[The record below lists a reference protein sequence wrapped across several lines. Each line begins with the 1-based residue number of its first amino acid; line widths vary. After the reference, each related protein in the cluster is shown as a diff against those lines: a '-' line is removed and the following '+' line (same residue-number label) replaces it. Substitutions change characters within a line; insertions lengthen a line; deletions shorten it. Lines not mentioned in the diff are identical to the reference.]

1 MTPFQEVYDYFLH
14 SITDDLYITL
24 DEEETKEDLFLFLKK
39 ATVKFR
45 YPKKDL
51 SYNKESDSFNESL
64 DSIECYI
71 LSLYMLLEW
80 LDRQM
85 ATVRLTELQYTGSD
99 LKSIG
104 TKSQMSTLIE
114 AYSHFNKEL
123 EKELKYYH
131 YKDEKS
137 YNLAGKKYE
146 SI

>member
-1 MTPFQEVYDYFLH
+1 MTSFQEVYDYFLH

-24 DEEETKEDLFLFLKK
+24 NEEETKEDLFVFLKK
-39 ATVKFR
+39 AIVKFR

-51 SYNKESDSFNESL
+51 SYKKEEDSFNEDLES
-64 DSIECYI
+64 SECYI

-80 LDRQM
+80 LNRQM

-104 TKSQMSTLIE
+104 TKSQMSTLKE
-114 AYSHFNKEL
+114 AYEHFNKEL
-123 EKELKYYH
+123 EKQLKYYH

-137 YNLAGKKYE
+137 YKLTGKN
-146 SI
+146 I